1 MPSKYNR
8 GSCPIQLYVLDLRPT
23 IIRKIM
29 QNPVRHFLKH
39 LSFMAIIAIL
49 TTTSNAKEPHDDIY
63 DVYLLIGQSNMAG
76 RATMI
81 AADSAMI
88 PGVWLLNA
96 AGEPEP
102 AKAPLN
108 RYSTIRKAMK
118 MQQIGP
124 GVSFGEIM
132 HQKTGNKILLVV
144 NARGGSSI
152 MSWLPDNDTDRYL
165 EKAESRAKEALTH
178 GKLCGILWHQ
188 GETDVERSTP
198 EYAEKFA
205 EIASHLRNE
214 LNVADVPIVVGEIGR
229 WGWEAPEKIKL
240 FNDSVLTEVCRLV
253 PNCAK
258 VSSEGLERLYPDNE
272 KDPHFCRDA
281 QLELGKRYAEAI
293 LNFKPAK

>member
-1 MPSKYNR
+1 MQLKYR
-8 GSCPIQLYVLDLRPT
+8 SGSCPIKLYVLDLRPT

-29 QNPVRHFLKH
+29 QNPIRNFLQQ

-49 TTTSNAKEPHDDIY
+49 TAASNAQEPHDDAY

-81 AADSAMI
+81 AADSADI

-108 RYSTIRKAMK
+108 RYSTIRKSMK

-124 GVSFGEIM
+124 GVSFGETM
-132 HQKTGNKILLVV
+132 SRRTGNKILLVV

-152 MSWLPDNDTDRYL
+152 MSWLPDNESDRYL
-165 EKAESRAKEALTH
+165 EKAESRAKEALKH
-178 GKLCGILWHQ
+178 GRLCGILWHQ
-188 GETDVERSTP
+188 GETDVQQSTP

-205 EIASHLRNE
+205 EIVAHLQSE
-214 LNVADVPIVVGEIGR
+214 LNAADVPVVVGEIGR
-229 WGWEAPEKIKL
+229 WGWEAPENIQA
-240 FNDSVLTEVCRLV
+240 FNDSVLNRACQLV
-253 PNCAK
+253 PGCVK
-258 VSSEGLERLYPDNE
+258 VSSDGLLRLYPDNE

-293 LNFKPAK
+293 LNFKPGK